1 MKGRELKRRLMMKKT
16 LHIPSIV
23 LALVLV
29 TDATPPTGAD
39 RVVPEIG
46 QNHEVYASVAESQS
60 ARCFDEALWKA
71 ISNVA
76 DIEEQLPSNLTAI
89 EVEIRP
95 ANYVAMSLRLVFA
108 REALQS
114 LKEGKVTPERFL
126 REYVQFI

>member
-1 MKGRELKRRLMMKKT
+1 MKKT
-16 LHIPSIV
+16 LHIPSII

-29 TDATPPTGAD
+29 TDATPPAGAD
-39 RVVPEIG
+39 RVVPEVG
-46 QNHEVYASVAESQS
+46 ENNSVYASVAENQL

-76 DIEEQLPSNLTAI
+76 DIEEQLPSNLMTL

-95 ANYVAMSLRLVFA
+95 AKHVPIPLRLVFT

>member
-1 MKGRELKRRLMMKKT
+1 MNKR

-29 TDATPPTGAD
+29 TDATPPAGAD
-39 RVVPEIG
+39 RVVPEIELD
-46 QNHEVYASVAESQS
+46 HEVYASVAESQS

-76 DIEEQLPSNLTAI
+76 DIEEQLPSNLTTI

-95 ANYVAMSLRLVFA
+95 ANHVAMSLRLVFT

>member
-1 MKGRELKRRLMMKKT
+1 MNKT

-29 TDATPPTGAD
+29 TDATPPAGAD
-39 RVVPEIG
+39 RVVPEVG
-46 QNHEVYASVAESQS
+46 RNNSVYASVAESPS

-76 DIEEQLPSNLTAI
+76 DIEAQLPSNLVTL
-89 EVEIRP
+89 EVEIRS
-95 ANYVAMSLRLVFA
+95 AKHVAMPLRLVFT

-126 REYVQFI
+126 QEHVLFI

>member
-1 MKGRELKRRLMMKKT
+1 MNKT

-23 LALVLV
+23 LALVLM
-29 TDATPPTGAD
+29 TDAAPPARAD
-39 RVVPEIG
+39 YTIPEIE
-46 QNHEVYASVAESQS
+46 QNHEVYASVAESPS

-76 DIEEQLPSNLTAI
+76 DIEEQLPSNLMTFK
-89 EVEIRP
+89 VEIRS
-95 ANYVAMSLRLVFA
+95 ANHVAMSLRLVFT